1 MILVHHGHIDHKAM
15 RKAALTVHELNAS
28 LRAEGCTGPED
39 VLLAVL
45 ENNGHITVV
54 PRKQEG

>member
-1 MILVHHGHIDHKAM
+1 M